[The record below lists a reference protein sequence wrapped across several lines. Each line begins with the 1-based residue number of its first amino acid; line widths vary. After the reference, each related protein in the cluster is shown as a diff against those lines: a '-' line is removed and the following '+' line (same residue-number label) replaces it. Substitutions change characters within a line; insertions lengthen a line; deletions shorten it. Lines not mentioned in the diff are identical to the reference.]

1 MKGGGSFGGRSSG
14 SPYGGKY
21 ISAQKNPLFK
31 LAWYFLC
38 FNMDWV
44 LFFVQVVMDLEVE
57 VGAMVVED
65 SKNATR
71 KRVGVMH
78 IYNDDE

>member
-1 MKGGGSFGGRSSG
+1 M
-14 SPYGGKY
+14 
-21 ISAQKNPLFK
+21 
-31 LAWYFLC
+31 
-38 FNMDWV
+38 
-44 LFFVQVVMDLEVE
+44 FFVQVVMDLEVE

>member
-1 MKGGGSFGGRSSG
+1 MVVEVQAVPMVVNMFLYKK
-14 SPYGGKY
+14 P
-21 ISAQKNPLFK
+21 PLFK
-31 LAWYFLC
+31 LAQYFLC
-38 FNMDWV
+38 FNMYCV

-78 IYNDDE
+78 ISNDDE